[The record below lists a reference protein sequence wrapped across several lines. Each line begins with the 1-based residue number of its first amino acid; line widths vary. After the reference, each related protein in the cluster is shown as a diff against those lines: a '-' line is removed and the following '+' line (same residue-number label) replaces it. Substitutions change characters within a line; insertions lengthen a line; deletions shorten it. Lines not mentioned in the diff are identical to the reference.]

1 MIDSTLWV
9 SGSAH
14 ALHVYVGPIRGLHS
28 HISHALTLRASSM
41 SLTPLAPF
49 TASQRY
55 LLDFASRHS
64 SHSDLTPKLIMKT
77 NVLCLCLT
85 LSTLIAPSLFGAEPT
100 PSGQP
105 PAPRDYTLVFS
116 DDFSTDP
123 NSNGQWTVSRRQGD
137 LNQEGYWDAT
147 KQVWYLTR
155 QAENLAVAAF
165 ANYELTARSWKV
177 DFKYRVDKKNTGAD
191 GFIFMFYKDKAAY
204 GTPDSGSYMGF
215 QTRNANGTDN
225 PVPGY
230 GLQFDTYQY
239 VDCDPVQENYVA
251 IVEDVICNSA
261 KVYRPFEMID
271 DNIWHSVEFTY
282 RNRRLTCVIDDI
294 TIHGFVFDRVDYT
307 YTGIGFGAG
316 TGGLFANQI
325 IDDFQIWVENGE

>member
-1 MIDSTLWV
+1 
-9 SGSAH
+9 
-14 ALHVYVGPIRGLHS
+14 
-28 HISHALTLRASSM
+28 
-41 SLTPLAPF
+41 
-49 TASQRY
+49 
-55 LLDFASRHS
+55 
-64 SHSDLTPKLIMKT
+64 MKT
-77 NVLCLCLT
+77 NVACLCLT

-191 GFIFMFYKDKAAY
+191 GFIFMFYKTKRPTEHPTAAATWVSKPE
-204 GTPDSGSYMGF
+204 TPMGPITLF
-215 QTRNANGTDN
+215 VVTVFSSTPINMLTAILSRKTTLRSSRTSSAIL
-225 PVPGY
+225 PKSIVP
-230 GLQFDTYQY
+230 
-239 VDCDPVQENYVA
+239 
-251 IVEDVICNSA
+251 S
-261 KVYRPFEMID
+261 R
-271 DNIWHSVEFTY
+271 
-282 RNRRLTCVIDDI
+282 
-294 TIHGFVFDRVDYT
+294 
-307 YTGIGFGAG
+307 
-316 TGGLFANQI
+316 
-325 IDDFQIWVENGE
+325 